1 MHDFNNFLNI
11 SCSEAAAIMGEPIEI
26 NGQVVNAVF
35 DEEISDWEMNEFGD
49 QDNPELKLVIA
60 FLDIGKLPNKKDRFT
75 RIETGETFFIT
86 QISTSTGNVEIEA
99 RNETKLNA
107 KK

>member
-1 MHDFNNFLNI
+1 MKLLPLWENQLK
-11 SCSEAAAIMGEPIEI
+11 SMGKLSMRSLMKKSA
-26 NGQVVNAVF
+26 NGT
-35 DEEISDWEMNEFGD
+35 WMNLATR
-49 QDNPELKLVIA
+49 DNPELKLVIA